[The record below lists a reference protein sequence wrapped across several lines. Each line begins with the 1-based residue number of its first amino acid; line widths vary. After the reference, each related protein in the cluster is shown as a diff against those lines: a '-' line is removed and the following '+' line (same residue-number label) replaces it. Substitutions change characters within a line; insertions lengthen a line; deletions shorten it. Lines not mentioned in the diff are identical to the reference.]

1 MYYVYRIRSES
12 QPTQTY
18 IGQTSDLKKRMASH
32 NSGANTHT
40 SKFRPWK
47 LVCYTAFDK
56 KDKATAFEKYL
67 KAGSG
72 HAFANCRFA
81 AAGSDS
87 PARMLV
93 SLFPNMAELPSNRA
107 DHGLFGSFGRISAG
121 CVRQPVRRIVPQIV

>member
-1 MYYVYRIRSES
+1 MLFEAERRSRAFPSGVASYVWQAMYYVYLIRSEC

-18 IGQTSDLKKRMASH
+18 IGQTADLKKRMASH

-56 KDKATAFEKYL
+56 KDKAIAFEKYL

-72 HAFANCRFA
+72 HAFANRHFW
-81 AAGSDS
+81 
-87 PARMLV
+87 
-93 SLFPNMAELPSNRA
+93 
-107 DHGLFGSFGRISAG
+107 
-121 CVRQPVRRIVPQIV
+121 